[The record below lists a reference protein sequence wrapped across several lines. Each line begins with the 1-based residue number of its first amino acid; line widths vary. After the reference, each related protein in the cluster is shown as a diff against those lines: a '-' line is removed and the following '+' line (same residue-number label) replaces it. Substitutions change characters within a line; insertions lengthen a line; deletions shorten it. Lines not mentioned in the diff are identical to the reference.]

1 VRPRA
6 PCVVR
11 SGAQSET
18 RTGKVCVERASH
30 FVWGFLLI
38 GALII
43 VNAFFV
49 AAEYALVRVRRTRME
64 ALAAQGR
71 TLATAVVH
79 CLNHLSHYIAGVQ
92 VGITLAGLALGRF
105 GEPVFADLLQPL
117 FASLFPPWL
126 IGPAMSTAITTGLSL
141 LVISY
146 LLVVL
151 SELVPKAIA
160 LQFADQVA
168 LLVAKP
174 LQWAVV
180 MFTPFV
186 WSMNALGTRIL
197 RLLHL
202 PPPDEG
208 QGVYSEEEL
217 HLLIV
222 QSHQAGILE
231 DIERRLMQRG
241 VQFADLRVADVMIP
255 RVDIVA
261 LDLTMPEDA
270 VLDRAAQTIHTRLP
284 AYEGTLEQVIG
295 ILHLQEVFKYVRQT
309 TQAQSLRQLVRPAL
323 FVPEVMALDDL
334 LRTFQQHQ
342 TQLALVINEFGSV
355 EGLVTL
361 EDVVEELVG
370 EVHDALEAA
379 RPSIQH
385 LPDGRVLVRG
395 EVRLRELNDRLE
407 WDIQDEDVD
416 TIAGYIMKIL
426 GRTAHVGDV
435 IDTPYGRLRVEN
447 MAQVRITQVAML
459 PPPAP
464 ASEGTAGAG

>member
-1 VRPRA
+1 
-6 PCVVR
+6 
-11 SGAQSET
+11 
-18 RTGKVCVERASH
+18 
-30 FVWGFLLI
+30 
-38 GALII
+38 
-43 VNAFFV
+43 
-49 AAEYALVRVRRTRME
+49 
-64 ALAAQGR
+64 
-71 TLATAVVH
+71 
-79 CLNHLSHYIAGVQ
+79 

-105 GEPVFADLLQPL
+105 GEPVLAELLHPL
-117 FASLFPPWL
+117 LAWLFPPWL
-126 IGPAMSTAITTGLSL
+126 VSPEVSTGMTTGLAL

-146 LLVVL
+146 VLVVL

-160 LQFADQVA
+160 LQYADQVA

-174 LQWAVV
+174 LQWTVGV
-180 MFTPFV
+180 FTPLI
-186 WSMNALGTRIL
+186 WSMNALGHAVL
-197 RLLHL
+197 RVLRL

-261 LDLTMPEDA
+261 LDLTLPEDE
-270 VLDRAAQTIHTRLP
+270 VLNRMAQTIHTRLP
-284 AYEGTLEQVIG
+284 AYDGTLEQVLG
-295 ILHLQEVFKYVRQT
+295 ILHLQEVFKYVRQA
-309 TQAQSLRQLVRPAL
+309 TQVQSLRQLVRPAL
-323 FVPEVMALDDL
+323 FVPEVMPLDDL

-342 TQLALVINEFGSV
+342 AQLALVINEFGSV

-379 RPSIQH
+379 QPSMQH
-385 LPDGRVLVRG
+385 LSDGRVLVRG
-395 EVRLRELNDRLE
+395 EVRLRELNEQLG

-426 GRTAHVGDV
+426 GRTARVGDV
-435 IDTPYGRLRVEN
+435 IDTPYGRIQVEN
-447 MAQVRITQVAML
+447 MAQVRITQVAIL
-459 PPPAP
+459 PTPAP